1 LTTPEAKKAM
11 ETYIEMYKSS
21 APKNSLNWGPDDAL
35 RSASSDKS
43 AMLVSYN
50 WMLPKLNNPDG
61 DSGALAGKF
70 KLAPI
75 PGGKQV
81 LGSWHWAIPTNS
93 NASDAAWA
101 FVSWI
106 SSKSGESKRVTAGG
120 APTRTSVFSDPAA
133 TATDPDYL
141 ATILKILSNAEP
153 LCQGSNCD
161 EMITAV
167 GTEINAAFAGEKSVD
182 DALAAAEEQANKI
195 QAE

>member
-1 LTTPEAKKAM
+1 MQWSRDNNTQNGTFIDLDANP
-11 ETYIEMYKSS
+11 YIIGNVFYVYNDITVYSI
-21 APKNSLNWGPDDAL
+21 DAAFMGGSTATDPGV
-35 RSASSDKS
+35 SAS
-43 AMLVSYN
+43 
-50 WMLPKLNNPDG
+50 
-61 DSGALAGKF
+61 
-70 KLAPI
+70 
-75 PGGKQV
+75 
-81 LGSWHWAIPTNS
+81 
-93 NASDAAWA
+93 
-101 FVSWI
+101 
-106 SSKSGESKRVTAGG
+106 VTL
-120 APTRTSVFSDPAA
+120 FEMDPAA